1 MNAPMP
7 TTSLAVDLRKRL
19 GWPLLIALTVAA
31 AASAGLRYGLMES
44 DLLHG
49 LCAGGADDW
58 RCLVRR
64 VAPQLFMQERVGVL
78 ALAAGALALLLRYA
92 FVARL
97 AVVAGAAGLVLYSAD
112 FAAVGLLAGLLALL
126 ARAPASVNTA

>member
-7 TTSLAVDLRKRL
+7 TSSLAADLRQGL
-19 GWPLLIALTVAA
+19 GVLLLIALLVAA

-49 LCAGGADDW
+49 LCASGADDW

-64 VAPQLFMQERVGVL
+64 IAPQLFMQERVGL
-78 ALAAGALALLLRYA
+78 FALAVGVLALLLRHA

-126 ARAPASVNTA
+126 TRPPASVNTA

>member
-1 MNAPMP
+1 MNTPMP
-7 TTSLAVDLRKRL
+7 TSSLALDLRKRL
-19 GWPLLIALTVAA
+19 GWRLLIALLVAG

-64 VAPQLFMQERVGVL
+64 VAPQLFMQERIGVL

-92 FVARL
+92 LVARL

-112 FAAVGLLAGLLALL
+112 FAAVGLLAGLLVLL

>member
-1 MNAPMP
+1 MP
-7 TTSLAVDLRKRL
+7 TSSLAADLRQGL
-19 GWPLLIALTVAA
+19 GVPLLIALLVAA

-49 LCAGGADDW
+49 LCASGADDW

-64 VAPQLFMQERVGVL
+64 IAPQLFMQERVGL
-78 ALAAGALALLLRYA
+78 FALAVGVLALLLRHA

-126 ARAPASVNTA
+126 TRPPASVNTA

>member
-1 MNAPMP
+1 MNTPMP
-7 TTSLAVDLRKRL
+7 TSSLAVDLRKRL
-19 GWPLLIALTVAA
+19 GWPLLIALTVVA

-64 VAPQLFMQERVGVL
+64 IAPQLFMQERIGL
-78 ALAAGALALLLRYA
+78 FALAVGAFALLLRHA
-92 FVARL
+92 FVASL

-112 FAAVGLLAGLLALL
+112 FAAVGLLAGMLVLL

>member
-64 VAPQLFMQERVGVL
+64 FAPQLFMQERVGVL

>member
-1 MNAPMP
+1 MNTPMP
-7 TTSLAVDLRKRL
+7 TSSLAVDLRKRL
-19 GWPLLIALTVAA
+19 GWPLLIALTVVA

-64 VAPQLFMQERVGVL
+64 IAPQLFMQERIGL
-78 ALAAGALALLLRYA
+78 FALLLRHA

-97 AVVAGAAGLVLYSAD
+97 AVVTGAAGLVLYSAD
-112 FAAVGLLAGLLALL
+112 FAAVGLLAGMLVLL

>member
-1 MNAPMP
+1 MP

-19 GWPLLIALTVAA
+19 GWPLLIALLVTA

-64 VAPQLFMQERVGVL
+64 VAPQLFMQERIGVL

-92 FVARL
+92 LVARL

-112 FAAVGLLAGLLALL
+112 FAAVGLLAGLLVLL

>member
-7 TTSLAVDLRKRL
+7 TSSLAADLRQGL
-19 GWPLLIALTVAA
+19 GVPLLIALLVAA

-49 LCAGGADDW
+49 LCASGADDW
-58 RCLVRR
+58 RCLIRR
-64 VAPQLFMQERVGVL
+64 IAPQLFMQERVGL
-78 ALAAGALALLLRYA
+78 FALAVGVLALLLRQA

-126 ARAPASVNTA
+126 TRPPASVNTA

>member
-19 GWPLLIALTVAA
+19 GWPLLIALTVTA

-49 LCAGGADDW
+49 LCAGGAEDW

-64 VAPQLFMQERVGVL
+64 LAPQLFMQERIGVL

-112 FAAVGLLAGLLALL
+112 FAAVGLLAGLLVLL
-126 ARAPASVNTA
+126 TRAPASVNTA

>member
-1 MNAPMP
+1 MNTPMP
-7 TTSLAVDLRKRL
+7 TSSLACDLRKRL

-64 VAPQLFMQERVGVL
+64 VAPQLFMQERIGVL
-78 ALAAGALALLLRYA
+78 ALAAGTLALLLRYA

-112 FAAVGLLAGLLALL
+112 FAAVGLLAGLLVLL
-126 ARAPASVNTA
+126 ARPPASVNTA

>member
-1 MNAPMP
+1 MNTPMP
-7 TTSLAVDLRKRL
+7 TSSLALDLRKRL
-19 GWPLLIALTVAA
+19 GWPLLIALLVAA

-64 VAPQLFMQERVGVL
+64 VAPQLFMQERIGVL

-92 FVARL
+92 LVARL

-112 FAAVGLLAGLLALL
+112 FAVVGFLAGVLVLL
-126 ARAPASVNTA
+126 ARPPASVNTA

>member
-7 TTSLAVDLRKRL
+7 TSSLAADLRQGL
-19 GWPLLIALTVAA
+19 GVPLLIALLVAA

-49 LCAGGADDW
+49 LCASGADDW

-64 VAPQLFMQERVGVL
+64 IAPQLFMQERVGL
-78 ALAAGALALLLRYA
+78 FALAVGVLALLLRHA

-126 ARAPASVNTA
+126 TRPPASVNTA

>member
-1 MNAPMP
+1 MNTPMP
-7 TTSLAVDLRKRL
+7 TSSLAVDLRKRL
-19 GWPLLIALTVAA
+19 GWPLLIALTVVA
-31 AASAGLRYGLMES
+31 AASAGLRYGVMES

-64 VAPQLFMQERVGVL
+64 IAPQLFMQERIGL
-78 ALAAGALALLLRYA
+78 CALLLRHA

-97 AVVAGAAGLVLYSAD
+97 AVVTGAAGLVLYSAD
-112 FAAVGLLAGLLALL
+112 FAAVGLLAGMLVLL

>member
-7 TTSLAVDLRKRL
+7 TSSLAADLRQGL
-19 GWPLLIALTVAA
+19 GVPLLIALLVAA

-49 LCAGGADDW
+49 LCASGADDW

-64 VAPQLFMQERVGVL
+64 IAPQLFMHERVGL
-78 ALAAGALALLLRYA
+78 FALAVGLLALLLRQA
-92 FVARL
+92 LVARL

-112 FAAVGLLAGLLALL
+112 FAAVGLLAGLLVLL

>member
-1 MNAPMP
+1 MTTPMP
-7 TTSLAVDLRKRL
+7 TSSLAVDLRKRL
-19 GWPLLIALTVAA
+19 GWPLLIALLVAA

-49 LCAGGADDW
+49 LCGGGADDW
-58 RCLVRR
+58 RCLARR
-64 VAPQLFMQERVGVL
+64 VAPQLFMHERIGVL
-78 ALAAGALALLLRYA
+78 ALVAGTLALLLRHA

-97 AVVAGAAGLVLYSAD
+97 AVVTGGAGLVLYGAD
-112 FAAVGLLAGLLALL
+112 FAAVGLLAGLLVLL

>member
-1 MNAPMP
+1 MNTPMP
-7 TTSLAVDLRKRL
+7 TSSLALDLRKRL
-19 GWPLLIALTVAA
+19 GWPLLIALLVAA

-64 VAPQLFMQERVGVL
+64 VAPQLFMQERIGVL

-92 FVARL
+92 LVARL

-112 FAAVGLLAGLLALL
+112 FAAVGLLAGLLVLL

>member
-1 MNAPMP
+1 MP
-7 TTSLAVDLRKRL
+7 TSSLALDLRKRL
-19 GWPLLIALTVAA
+19 GWPLLIALLVTA

-44 DLLHG
+44 DLLHD
-49 LCAGGADDW
+49 LCGGGADDW

-64 VAPQLFMQERVGVL
+64 VAPQLFMHERIGVL
-78 ALAAGALALLLRYA
+78 ALVAGTLALLLRHA

-97 AVVAGAAGLVLYSAD
+97 AVVTGGAGLVLYGAD
-112 FAAVGLLAGLLALL
+112 FAAVGLLAGLLVLL

>member
-7 TTSLAVDLRKRL
+7 TSSLAADLRQRL
-19 GWPLLIALTVAA
+19 GVPLLIVLLVAT

-58 RCLVRR
+58 RCLARR
-64 VAPQLFMQERVGVL
+64 IAPQLFMHERVGL
-78 ALAAGALALLLRYA
+78 FALAAGVLALLLRRA

-112 FAAVGLLAGLLALL
+112 FAVVGFLAGVLVLL
-126 ARAPASVNTA
+126 ARPPASVNTA

>member
-7 TTSLAVDLRKRL
+7 TSSLAADLRQRL
-19 GWPLLIALTVAA
+19 GWPLLIALLVAA

-44 DLLHG
+44 DLLHS

-58 RCLVRR
+58 RCLIRR
-64 VAPQLFMQERVGVL
+64 IAPQLFMQERVGLFALAVGVL
-78 ALAAGALALLLRYA
+78 APLLRHA

-112 FAAVGLLAGLLALL
+112 FAAVGLLAGLFVLL